1 MSPQVA
7 SLRTFPSV
15 RLPSQSGGLPVEVVL
30 IARLGIGAGT
40 GLVARTSTLQ
50 RRHAAYIDALDEP
63 SARIGAADF
72 AQNDPSSLYTF
83 VVDANGHPF
92 HRHAGHRMFTAI
104 SGSSGARLRFS
115 TVSDAQL
122 AQDPQAFLDALRQVD
137 IPPDCLFTVRFGGG
151 TWHQFLPGDA
161 GRGHP
166 ALFALSCHTNELGGA
181 LSDAQRAQVLANA
194 ADIPS
199 LTEVLPPAVTQ
210 LLEAGEDRRRRVPTL
225 ALSLDETADTLQGRV
240 CARTRD
246 ALGRLRAWHARL
258 RAPVGYFSDAT
269 SPQVRGLSAPVAWS
283 LLQRQFADRFDP
295 RRDHEDGFAIDIDA
309 DALPSTSPSQLL
321 ACLLEGFLENRP
333 RGVGLM
339 MRLRNVL
346 VRPLGLRTSP
356 LGCPVS
362 SLLGACSQQFAGRF
376 PVLDQQT
383 PDDRRAEVVLGA
395 DDKHLQFRS
404 CVGVE
409 RLDDG
414 RFRFTLSTRVVT
426 RNAFGRV
433 YMALID
439 RTHRGYIAPT
449 MLRMAA
455 MHVRVQQA
463 DVACASARR
472 AHA

>member
-7 SLRTFPSV
+7 ALRTFPSV

-40 GLVARTSTLQ
+40 GLVARTATLQ
-50 RRHAAYIDALDEP
+50 RGHDAFVDALDEP

-104 SGSSGARLRFS
+104 SGSGGARLRFS
-115 TVSDAQL
+115 TASDAQL
-122 AQDPQAFLDALRQVD
+122 AQDPRAFLDALRHVE

-181 LSDAQRAQVLANA
+181 LSEDARAQVLANA

-199 LTEVLPPAVTQ
+199 LTELLPAEVAR
-210 LLEAGEDRRRRVPTL
+210 LLAAGEDARRAVPTVT
-225 ALSLDETADTLQGRV
+225 LSLDETAASLRGRV
-240 CARTRD
+240 CAHSR
-246 ALGRLRAWHARL
+246 ALLGRMRAWHARM
-258 RAPVGYFSDAT
+258 RAPVGYVSDAAA
-269 SPQVRGLSAPVAWS
+269 PQVRALPAPVAWS
-283 LLQRQFADRFDP
+283 LLQRQLVDRFDP
-295 RRDHEDGFAIDIDA
+295 RRDHEDGFAIDIDV
-309 DALPSTSPSQLL
+309 DALPSTSPSHLL

-339 MRLRNVL
+339 MRLRNAL

-362 SLLGACSQQFAGRF
+362 SLLGACPQRFAGRF

-414 RFRFTLSTRVVT
+414 RVRFALSTRVVT
-426 RNAFGRV
+426 RNAFGRM

-439 RTHRGYIAPT
+439 RAHRGYIAPT

-455 MHVRVQQA
+455 MHVRV
-463 DVACASARR
+463 ARCEVR
-472 AHA
+472 SWTPAT